1 MRIIRGKLRARSGLT
16 LIELIVG
23 MVILG
28 IVAVLFTRLLVAQGK
43 FFDKQAKSSA
53 ARNVSRGALNRVI
66 SDLRMV
72 EAGGGV
78 IAASPT
84 SVTIRVPYAMGVVCT
99 TAGGVT
105 TATLLP
111 VDSVMYSQPGFY
123 GYAWRSSTSGLYTYV
138 EGGTSVAP
146 GTASICANAA
156 ITTLPNG
163 RVIALSPALPVA
175 ATFGTPVLLFRRV
188 RYEFKA
194 SVLIPGRTAL
204 WRTVIN
210 PGGAETAEELVA
222 PFASTAGFQFFV
234 VDAPA
239 AQAAAPADLSTLRG
253 FELHLDGMSEN
264 KASGKTTEES
274 APFVTSVYFK
284 NRMT

>member
-1 MRIIRGKLRARSGLT
+1 MNRIRLTSRRGLT
-16 LIELIVG
+16 IIELLVG
-23 MVILG
+23 MVILA
-28 IVAVLFTRLLVAQGK
+28 IVATLFTRLLVAQGK
-43 FFDKQAKSSA
+43 FFDKQAQGSA
-53 ARNVSRGALNRVI
+53 ARNVSRGAVNRAI

-84 SVTIRVPYAMGVVCT
+84 SVTVRVPYAMGVVCAT
-99 TAGGVT
+99 SGAVSTV
-105 TATLLP
+105 TLLP

-123 GYAWRSSTSGLYTYV
+123 GYAWRSSTTGLYNYV
-138 EGGTSVAP
+138 EAGSSVTNGT
-146 GTASICANAA
+146 TSICTNAA

-163 RVIALSPALPVA
+163 KVIALSPALPVA

-194 SVLIPGRTAL
+194 SALISGKTGL

-210 PGGAETAEELVA
+210 PDGSETAEELVA
-222 PFASTAGFQFFV
+222 PFTSTASFKFFGV
-234 VDAPA
+234 NNPTAQTNPPA
-239 AQAAAPADLSTLRG
+239 SLGDLRG
-253 FELHLDGMSEN
+253 FELHLDGMSERAARGL
-264 KASGKTTEES
+264 ASAES
-274 APFVTSVYFK
+274 APFITAVYFK